1 MQVLYHFGCRESRAI
16 RHQQVS
22 RFETLGK
29 FCVACRVMCGIFFV
43 QAVVDANPGL
53 HTCRSLQR
61 TVIIGGCLSLLEV
74 SCCCKR
80 LSHKGWPATG

>member
-1 MQVLYHFGCRESRAI
+1 MHGQVVG
-16 RHQQVS
+16 
-22 RFETLGK
+22 
-29 FCVACRVMCGIFFV
+29 FFARSHERNLSM

-80 LSHKGWPATG
+80 PVRR